1 MHDSMLAKL
10 EKLKERLSEIEALL
24 IDSETIKDMDN
35 YTLLNKEFADLK
47 PIVEKYQEY
56 NGVLEAIDDANEIL
70 ESGDE
75 DLKSL
80 AEDELKESSG
90 KPEKLEQELKLM
102 LLPKDSADDG
112 SAFLEIRAGAGGD
125 EAGIFA
131 GDLYRMYS
139 RLAEREGWSVD
150 VIDIKQAEQG
160 GLREVVAQLNGKS
173 VFKVLKFE
181 SGVHRVQRVPETES
195 QGRIHTSTCTVAILP
210 EVEEVQDIAI
220 DKNDLRV
227 DTFRA
232 SGAGGQ
238 HVNKTD
244 SAVRLTHIPSGLVVE
259 CQDGRSQH
267 KNKEK
272 AFKVL
277 RSRLYDLELAKKQE
291 EDAAKRGSMVSS
303 GDRSAK
309 IRTYNYPQGRVTD
322 HRIGLTLYDLQNIVN
337 GDIQKIIDELML
349 AENTE
354 KLKANDETI

>member
-10 EKLKERLSEIEALL
+10 EKLKERLSEIEELL

-56 NGVLEAIDDANEIL
+56 NAVLEAIDDANEIL

-150 VIDIKQAEQG
+150 VITK
-160 GLREVVAQLNGKS
+160 R
-173 VFKVLKFE
+173 F
-181 SGVHRVQRVPETES
+181 SGRRFGIS
-195 QGRIHTSTCTVAILP
+195 
-210 EVEEVQDIAI
+210 
-220 DKNDLRV
+220 
-227 DTFRA
+227 
-232 SGAGGQ
+232 
-238 HVNKTD
+238 
-244 SAVRLTHIPSGLVVE
+244 
-259 CQDGRSQH
+259 
-267 KNKEK
+267 
-272 AFKVL
+272 
-277 RSRLYDLELAKKQE
+277 
-291 EDAAKRGSMVSS
+291 
-303 GDRSAK
+303 
-309 IRTYNYPQGRVTD
+309 
-322 HRIGLTLYDLQNIVN
+322 
-337 GDIQKIIDELML
+337 
-349 AENTE
+349 
-354 KLKANDETI
+354 